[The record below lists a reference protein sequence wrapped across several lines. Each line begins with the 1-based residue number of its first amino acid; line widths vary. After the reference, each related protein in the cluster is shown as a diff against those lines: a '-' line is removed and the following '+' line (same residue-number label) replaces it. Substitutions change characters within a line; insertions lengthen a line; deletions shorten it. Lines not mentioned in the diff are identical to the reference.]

1 MDENEIQQ
9 IIEKASEELKKTGQ
23 VSAQTAQALEKAGQ
37 SLDRFAKTIGSTG
50 KATDQLLHGFLG
62 FTRALV
68 QGQRSINAMNSAV
81 QGSANA
87 AATALGN
94 RGLTKMAKVASV
106 AGATLAASFDLLTK
120 QLESFR
126 SVGRV
131 GALAADGLTGLQR
144 QFTTSNLTLS
154 QFERVVGTNAKALAS
169 FRGTT
174 YQGAEAFSQVLNGL
188 TTQFDLQALG
198 MGAEDIADLA
208 SGFLERQ
215 TKLGRAQDMDTLELT
230 RSTRGYIKELDILAK
245 ITGVNREELQ
255 QQQLAL
261 LAENRFRA
269 KYDQMIAENRTK
281 EANAMMSF
289 VQGIQKFSPQL
300 AAGVKDIFA
309 AGTAT
314 TEAGAQAMLMGLGP
328 VINDLKTG
336 QVTYTQA
343 LQQAQVPVG
352 DFVER
357 YRGVTAMAGDSVG
370 VLNDLAGSADFANA
384 KISDLAL
391 AAETQA
397 KQTRGATQ
405 GGDLLTSNLVTASI
419 SVQEAAVSL
428 DKTINNLLEPMSVV
442 AVGLAKTAEAML
454 KGAGMTVNAIYA
466 DIKRAQFNVEGNTGG
481 LKKEI
486 EAGNVTE
493 INPGGAAGMYGSQFL
508 DLRADGGPVTGKT
521 PYIVGEQGPE
531 VFVPDA
537 SGTIVPNH
545 LVGGTTRMG
554 VHPALNASANYMSSL
569 TELLSTLESNNV
581 NIYTDK
587 TGSRDELIASIEKFR
602 NSMDNIAG
610 DYNGNVRSVN
620 VGGVSQRYTT
630 AGDLSLFNGSVSP
643 MGGAQTML
651 DSILTSL
658 LTEGKSEYDPALI
671 NEKFGYDSSRRL
683 SGEAAERRSQEEMAN
698 IERQTQQLDELIS
711 IMKRS
716 LSTQERTASALQ

>member
-9 IIEKASEELKKTGQ
+9 IIEKATDEIKKNGQ
-23 VSAQTAQALEKAGQ
+23 VSAQTARELEKAGQ
-37 SLDRFAKTIGSTG
+37 SLDKFAKTIGTTG
-50 KATDQLLHGFLG
+50 QATQQLLQGFLG
-62 FTRALV
+62 FTRALT

-81 QGSANA
+81 TGSANA
-87 AATALGN
+87 ASSALGK
-94 RGLTKMAKVASV
+94 RGLAKAANLASIAGTAVA
-106 AGATLAASFDLLTK
+106 AAFGALTK

-131 GALAADGLTGLQR
+131 GALAADGLSGLQR
-144 QFTTSNLTLS
+144 QFVTSQLTLG
-154 QFERVVGTNAKALAS
+154 QFEKVIGANSKTLAA
-169 FRGTT
+169 FQGTT
-174 YQGAEAFSQVLNGL
+174 YRGAEAFSQALNQL
-188 TTQFDLQALG
+188 TISDLQMLG

-208 SGFLERQ
+208 AGFLERQ
-215 TKLGRAQDMDTLELT
+215 TKLGRAQDMDTLELR
-230 RSTRGYIKELDILAK
+230 RSTRGYIKALDVLSK

-521 PYIVGEQGPE
+521 PYIVGEKGPE

-587 TGSRDELIASIEKFR
+587 TGSRDELIASIEQFR

-610 DYNGNVRSVN
+610 DYNANVRSVN
-620 VGGVSQRYTT
+620 AGGVSQRYTT

-643 MGGAQTML
+643 MGGAQTIL

-683 SGEAAERRSQEEMAN
+683 GGEAAERRSEEEMAN
-698 IERQTQQLDELIS
+698 IQRQTQQLDELIT

>member
-23 VSAQTAQALEKAGQ
+23 VSAQTARELEKAGQ
-37 SLDRFAKTIGSTG
+37 SLDKFAKSIGSTG
-50 KATDQLLHGFLG
+50 KATQQLLQGFLG

-68 QGQRSINAMNSAV
+68 QGQRNINAMNSAV

-87 AATALGN
+87 ASTALGK
-94 RGLTKMAKVASV
+94 RGLTKMANVASV
-106 AGATLAASFDLLTK
+106 AGATLAASFDLLSK

-144 QFTTSNLTLS
+144 QFTTSKLTLS

-188 TTQFDLQALG
+188 TTQYDLQALG

-215 TKLGRAQDMDTLELT
+215 TKLGRAQDMGNIELT

-269 KYDQMIAENRTK
+269 KYDQMVAEGRTK

-289 VQGIQKFSPQL
+289 VQSIQKYSPQL

-336 QVTYTQA
+336 QVDYTQA

-384 KISDLAL
+384 KIGDLAE
-391 AAETQA
+391 AAKTQA
-397 KQTRGATQ
+397 GQTKTATQ
-405 GGDLLTSNLVTASI
+405 GRDLLTSNLVTASI

-428 DKTINNLLEPMSVV
+428 DKTINDLLKPMSIV
-442 AVGLAKTAEAML
+442 AVGLAKFAEAML
-454 KGAGMTVNAIYA
+454 KGVGLTVEALYA
-466 DIKRAQFNVEGNTGG
+466 DIKQAQFNVEGNTGG

-486 EAGNVTE
+486 EAGEVVE
-493 INPGGAAGMYGSQFL
+493 INPGGVAGMYGSQFV
-508 DLRADGGPVTGKT
+508 DLRADGGPVTAGK
-521 PYIVGEQGPE
+521 PYIVGEKGPE
-531 VFVPDA
+531 MFMPKVAGD
-537 SGTIVPNH
+537 IIPNH
-545 LVGGTTRMG
+545 LSINPKKALEYADLRERKQQVLDTGSQLGDTGNKTIVVIDDKKIKDINDFVHGTQSYSGSLTAPMMG
-554 VHPALNASANYMSSL
+554 NTAGPSMSRVESGANLANYL
-569 TELLSTLESNNV
+569 KTFETETARAKEQQIDKALEAELLSDTPSKTRE
-581 NIYTDK
+581 DK
-587 TGSRDELIASIEKFR
+587 EQDR
-602 NSMDNIAG
+602 
-610 DYNGNVRSVN
+610 
-620 VGGVSQRYTT
+620 
-630 AGDLSLFNGSVSP
+630 
-643 MGGAQTML
+643 
-651 DSILTSL
+651 
-658 LTEGKSEYDPALI
+658 AL
-671 NEKFGYDSSRRL
+671 
-683 SGEAAERRSQEEMAN
+683 M
-698 IERQTQQLDELIS
+698 TQQNSKLDELVGL
-711 IMKRS
+711 MKRS